1 MKTCQPPD
9 PNPRAPSF
17 ALPPGACDSHC
28 HVFGPGDVFPY
39 HPKRS
44 YTPPDAPREALAG
57 LHATLG
63 LDRAVIVQATC
74 HGDDNRA
81 MLDAIARSEG
91 RYRGVAMI
99 GDSIADAELEALH
112 EGGVRGARMSFARH
126 LSGPP
131 DFSRIQRVAR
141 RIAPLGWHLVLYL
154 EAEDVV
160 ENAQALGRLGV
171 PVVID
176 HMARVRV
183 ADGLDQPAFRQ
194 LLDFLRDADFWV
206 KISCAERLSATGP
219 PFDDVVPFAA
229 ALIDAAPDRVLWGT
243 DWPHPNI
250 EGRMP
255 NDGELTELLLAYAPD
270 EVPRRKILVDNP
282 ARLYGFDGYASSG
295 VKAASSA
302 PSSTRSPIA

>member
-44 YTPPDAPREALAG
+44 YTPPDAPREALAR
-57 LHATLG
+57 LHGVLG

-99 GDSIADAELEALH
+99 GETIPDAGLEALH
-112 EGGVRGARMSFARH
+112 RGGVRGVRMSFARH

-131 DFSRIQRVAR
+131 DFSRVERVAR

-160 ENAQALGRLGV
+160 ENARALGRLGV

-183 ADGLDQPAFRQ
+183 AEGLDQPAFRQ

-206 KISCAERLSATGP
+206 KISCAERLSAAGP
-219 PFDDVVPFAA
+219 PFADVVPFAA

-255 NDGELTELLLAYAPD
+255 NDGELTELLSAYAPD
-270 EVPRRKILVDNP
+270 AALRRMILVDNP
-282 ARLYGFDGYASSG
+282 ARLYGFDG
-295 VKAASSA
+295 
-302 PSSTRSPIA
+302 

>member
-1 MKTCQPPD
+1 MKTCQPPHPD
-9 PNPRAPSF
+9 PRAPSF
-17 ALPPGACDSHC
+17 SLPAGACDSHC

-44 YTPPDAPREALAG
+44 YTPPDAPYEALKR

-81 MLDAIARSEG
+81 MLDAIARAGG

-99 GDSIADAELEALH
+99 DGALGDAELETLH
-112 EGGVRGARMSFARH
+112 EGGVRGVRMSFARH

-131 DFSRIQRVAR
+131 DFSKVAQIAQ

-160 ENAQALGRLGV
+160 ENADALGRLGV

-183 ADGLDQPAFRQ
+183 KDGLDQTPFRL
-194 LLDFLRDADFWV
+194 LLDFLREADFWV
-206 KISCAERLSATGP
+206 KISCAERLSAAGK
-219 PFDDVVPFAA
+219 PFADVVPFAA

-250 EGRMP
+250 EGQMP
-255 NDGELTELLLAYAPD
+255 DDGDLTDLLLSYAPD
-270 EVPRRKILVDNP
+270 EALRRRILVDNP
-282 ARLYGFDGYASSG
+282 ARLYGFDA
-295 VKAASSA
+295 
-302 PSSTRSPIA
+302 

>member
-1 MKTCQPPD
+1 MKTCQPPHPD
-9 PNPRAPSF
+9 PRPPSF
-17 ALPPGACDSHC
+17 SLPAGACDSHC

-44 YTPPDAPREALAG
+44 YTPPDAPYEALTK

-81 MLDAIARSEG
+81 MLDAIARAGG

-99 GDSIADAELEALH
+99 DGAIADAELERLH
-112 EGGVRGARMSFARH
+112 EGGVRGVRMSFARH

-131 DFSRIQRVAR
+131 DFSNVAHVAG

-160 ENAQALGRLGV
+160 ENADALGRLGV

-183 ADGLDQPAFRQ
+183 ADGLDQTPFRL

-206 KISCAERLSATGP
+206 KISCAERLSAAGA
-219 PFDDVVPFAA
+219 PFADVVPFAA
-229 ALIDAAPDRVLWGT
+229 ALIEAAPDRVLWGT

-250 EGRMP
+250 DGRMP
-255 NDGELTELLLAYAPD
+255 DDGDLTDMLLSYAPD
-270 EVPRRKILVDNP
+270 EAMRRKILVDNP
-282 ARLYGFDGYASSG
+282 ARLYGFDA
-295 VKAASSA
+295 
-302 PSSTRSPIA
+302 

>member
-9 PNPRAPSF
+9 PEPRAPSF
-17 ALPPGACDSHC
+17 TPPAGACDAHC

-44 YTPPDAPREALAG
+44 YTPPDAPYEALTR

-74 HGDDNRA
+74 HGNDNRA
-81 MLDAIARSEG
+81 MLDAIARAGG

-99 GDSIADAELEALH
+99 GGTETDADLERLH
-112 EGGVRGARMSFARH
+112 EGGVRGVRMSFARH

-131 DFSRIQRVAR
+131 DFSNVAHVAG

-154 EAEDVV
+154 EAEDVA
-160 ENAQALGRLGV
+160 ENADALGRLDV

-183 ADGLDQPAFRQ
+183 RDGLGQAPFRL
-194 LLDFLRDADFWV
+194 LLDFLREADFWV
-206 KISCAERLSATGP
+206 KISCAERLSAAGP
-219 PFDDVVPFAA
+219 PFDDVVPFAG
-229 ALIDAAPDRVLWGT
+229 ALIEAAPDRVLWGT

-250 EGRMP
+250 VGQMP
-255 NDGELTELLLAYAPD
+255 NDGDLTELLLSYAPD
-270 EVPRRKILVDNP
+270 EALRRKILVDNP
-282 ARLYGFDGYASSG
+282 ARLYGFDE
-295 VKAASSA
+295 
-302 PSSTRSPIA
+302 

>member
-1 MKTCQPPD
+1 MKTCQPPHPD
-9 PNPRAPSF
+9 PRPPSF
-17 ALPPGACDSHC
+17 SPPAGACDSHC

-39 HPKRS
+39 HPERS
-44 YTPPDAPREALAG
+44 YTPPDAPYEALTK

-81 MLDAIARSEG
+81 MLDAIARAGG

-99 GDSIADAELEALH
+99 DGSIADAELEALH
-112 EGGVRGARMSFARH
+112 EGGVRGVRMSFARH

-131 DFSRIQRVAR
+131 DFSKVAHVAG

-160 ENAQALGRLGV
+160 ENADALGRLGV

-183 ADGLDQPAFRQ
+183 ADGLDQTPFRL

-206 KISCAERLSATGP
+206 KISCAERLSAAGA
-219 PFDDVVPFAA
+219 PFADVVPFAA
-229 ALIDAAPDRVLWGT
+229 ALIEAAPDRVLWGT

-250 EGRMP
+250 DGRMP
-255 NDGELTELLLAYAPD
+255 DDGDLTDMLLSYAPD
-270 EVPRRKILVDNP
+270 EELRRKILVDNP
-282 ARLYGFDGYASSG
+282 ARLYGFDA
-295 VKAASSA
+295 
-302 PSSTRSPIA
+302 

>member
-1 MKTCQPPD
+1 MKTCQPPHPD
-9 PNPRAPSF
+9 PRPPSF
-17 ALPPGACDSHC
+17 PLPAGACDSHC
-28 HVFGPGDVFPY
+28 HVFGPGDAFPY

-44 YTPPDAPREALAG
+44 YTPPDAPYEALTK

-81 MLDAIARSEG
+81 MLDAIARAGG

-99 GDSIADAELEALH
+99 DGAIADTELEALH
-112 EGGVRGARMSFARH
+112 EGGVRGVRMSFARH

-131 DFSRIQRVAR
+131 DFSNVAR
-141 RIAPLGWHLVLYL
+141 IAGRIAPLGWHLVLYL

-160 ENAQALGRLGV
+160 ENAAALGRLGV

-183 ADGLDQPAFRQ
+183 ADGLDQTPFRL

-206 KISCAERLSATGP
+206 KISCAERLSAAGA
-219 PFDDVVPFAA
+219 PFADVVPFAA

-250 EGRMP
+250 DGRMP
-255 NDGELTELLLAYAPD
+255 DDGDLTDMLLSYAPD
-270 EVPRRKILVDNP
+270 EELRRKILVDNP
-282 ARLYGFDGYASSG
+282 ARLYGFDA
-295 VKAASSA
+295 
-302 PSSTRSPIA
+302 

>member
-1 MKTCQPPD
+1 MKTCQPPHPD
-9 PNPRAPSF
+9 PRPPSF
-17 ALPPGACDSHC
+17 SPPAGACDSHC
-28 HVFGPGDVFPY
+28 HVFGPGDAFPY

-44 YTPPDAPREALAG
+44 YTPPDAPYEALTK

-81 MLDAIARSEG
+81 MLDAIARAGG

-99 GDSIADAELEALH
+99 DGSIADAELERLH
-112 EGGVRGARMSFARH
+112 EGGVRGVRMSFARH

-131 DFSRIQRVAR
+131 DFSNVAHVAG

-160 ENAQALGRLGV
+160 ENADALGRLGV

-183 ADGLDQPAFRQ
+183 ADGLDQTPFRL

-206 KISCAERLSATGP
+206 KISCAERLSAAGA
-219 PFDDVVPFAA
+219 PFADVVPFAA
-229 ALIDAAPDRVLWGT
+229 ALIEAAPDRVLWGT

-255 NDGELTELLLAYAPD
+255 DDGDLTDMLLSYAPD
-270 EVPRRKILVDNP
+270 EELRRKVLVDNP
-282 ARLYGFDGYASSG
+282 ARLYGFDA
-295 VKAASSA
+295 
-302 PSSTRSPIA
+302 

>member
-1 MKTCQPPD
+1 MRTCQPPD
-9 PNPRAPSF
+9 PHPRPPSF

-39 HPKRS
+39 HPNRS
-44 YTPPDAPREALAG
+44 YTPPDAPREALVR
-57 LHATLG
+57 LHRTLG
-63 LDRAVIVQATC
+63 IDRAVIVQATC

-99 GDSIADAELEALH
+99 EETISDGELEGLH
-112 EGGVRGARMSFARH
+112 RGGVRGVRMSFARH

-131 DFSRIQRVAR
+131 DFSRAHRIAE

-154 EAEDVV
+154 EADDVV
-160 ENAQALGRLGV
+160 ENSAALGRFEV

-183 ADGLDQPAFRQ
+183 AEGLDQAPFRQ
-194 LLDFLRDADFWV
+194 LLSFLRSADFWV
-206 KISCAERLSATGP
+206 KISCAERLSAAGAP
-219 PFDDVVPFAA
+219 YDDVAPFAA
-229 ALIDAAPDRVLWGT
+229 AAIEAAPDRVLWGT
-243 DWPHPNI
+243 DWPHPNM

-255 NDGELTELLLAYAPD
+255 NDGDLTDLLATYAPD
-270 EVPRRKILVDNP
+270 EHMRRRILVDNP
-282 ARLYGFDGYASSG
+282 ARLYGFDG
-295 VKAASSA
+295 
-302 PSSTRSPIA
+302 

>member
-1 MKTCQPPD
+1 MKTCQPPHPD
-9 PNPRAPSF
+9 PRAPSF
-17 ALPPGACDSHC
+17 SLPAGACDSHC

-44 YTPPDAPREALAG
+44 YTPPDAPYEALTK

-81 MLDAIARSEG
+81 MLDAIARAGG

-99 GDSIADAELEALH
+99 DGAITDTELERLH
-112 EGGVRGARMSFARH
+112 EGGVRGVRMSFARH

-131 DFSRIQRVAR
+131 DFSNVAHVAG

-160 ENAQALGRLGV
+160 ENADALGRLGV

-183 ADGLDQPAFRQ
+183 ADGLDQTPFRL

-206 KISCAERLSATGP
+206 KISCAERLSAAGA
-219 PFDDVVPFAA
+219 PFADVVPFAA
-229 ALIDAAPDRVLWGT
+229 ALIEAAPDRVLWGT

-250 EGRMP
+250 DGRMP
-255 NDGELTELLLAYAPD
+255 DDGDLTDMLLSYAPD
-270 EVPRRKILVDNP
+270 EEMRRKILVDNP
-282 ARLYGFDGYASSG
+282 ARLYGFDA
-295 VKAASSA
+295 
-302 PSSTRSPIA
+302 

>member
-1 MKTCQPPD
+1 MKTCQPPHPD
-9 PNPRAPSF
+9 PRAPSF
-17 ALPPGACDSHC
+17 ALPAGACDAHC
-28 HVFGPGDVFPY
+28 HVFGPGDSFPY

-44 YTPPDAPREALAG
+44 YTPPDAPYEALAG

-81 MLDAIARSEG
+81 MLDAIARAGG

-99 GDSIADAELEALH
+99 GESVADSELEALH
-112 EGGVRGARMSFARH
+112 EGGVRGVRMSFARH

-131 DFSRIQRVAR
+131 DFSRVAHIAG

-154 EAEDVV
+154 EAADVV
-160 ENAQALGRLGV
+160 ENAGALARLGV

-183 ADGLDQPAFRQ
+183 ADGLDQPALRQ
-194 LLDFLRDADFWV
+194 LLQFLRDADFWV
-206 KISCAERLSATGP
+206 KISCAERLSAAGP

-229 ALIDAAPDRVLWGT
+229 ALIEAAPDRVLWGT

-250 EGRMP
+250 DGRMP
-255 NDGELTELLLAYAPD
+255 DDGELADLLLAYAPD
-270 EVPRRKILVDNP
+270 EDLRRRILVDNP
-282 ARLYGFDGYASSG
+282 ARLYGFDA
-295 VKAASSA
+295 
-302 PSSTRSPIA
+302 

>member
-1 MKTCQPPD
+1 MRTCQPPD
-9 PNPRAPSF
+9 PHPRAPSF

-28 HVFGPGDVFPY
+28 HVFGPGDLFPY

-44 YTPPDAPREALAG
+44 YTPPDAPREALAT

-81 MLDAIARSEG
+81 MLDAIARAGG

-99 GDSIADAELEALH
+99 GEAVTDAELEALH
-112 EGGVRGARMSFARH
+112 AGGVRGVRMSFARH

-131 DFSRIQRVAR
+131 DFTRVGRVAR

-154 EAEDVV
+154 EAGDVV
-160 ENAQALGRLGV
+160 ENARALGGLGL

-183 ADGLDQPAFRQ
+183 AEGLGQPAFRH

-206 KISCAERLSATGP
+206 KISCAERLSVAGP

-250 EGRMP
+250 DGRMP
-255 NDGELTELLLAYAPD
+255 NDGELTDLLPAYAPD
-270 EVPRRKILVDNP
+270 EALRRKILVDNP
-282 ARLYGFDGYASSG
+282 ARLYGFDDRAG
-295 VKAASSA
+295 
-302 PSSTRSPIA
+302 

>member
-17 ALPPGACDSHC
+17 ALPQGACDSHC

-44 YTPPDAPREALAG
+44 YTPPDAPYEALAA

-81 MLDAIARSEG
+81 MLDAIARAGG

-99 GDSIADAELEALH
+99 GEDASDAELEALD
-112 EGGVRGARMSFARH
+112 EGGVRGVRMSFARH

-131 DFSRIQRVAR
+131 DFSRVERAAR

-160 ENAQALGRLGV
+160 ENARALGRLGV
-171 PVVID
+171 PVAID
-176 HMARVRV
+176 HMARVRI

-194 LLDFLRDADFWV
+194 LLDFLRNADFWV
-206 KISCAERLSATGP
+206 KISCAERLSAAGP
-219 PFDDVVPFAA
+219 PFEDVVPFAA
-229 ALIDAAPDRVLWGT
+229 ALIEAAPDRVLWGT

-250 EGRMP
+250 GGRMP
-255 NDGELTELLLAYAPD
+255 NDGELTDLLLSFAPD
-270 EVPRRKILVDNP
+270 EGLRHGILVDNP
-282 ARLYGFDGYASSG
+282 ARLYGFGD
-295 VKAASSA
+295 
-302 PSSTRSPIA
+302 

>member
-1 MKTCQPPD
+1 MKTCQPPHPD
-9 PNPRAPSF
+9 PRPPSF
-17 ALPPGACDSHC
+17 SLPAGACDSHC

-44 YTPPDAPREALAG
+44 YTPPDAPYEALTR

-81 MLDAIARSEG
+81 MLDAIARAGG

-99 GDSIADAELEALH
+99 DGAIADAELERLH
-112 EGGVRGARMSFARH
+112 EGGVRGVRMSFARH

-131 DFSRIQRVAR
+131 DFSNVAHVAG

-160 ENAQALGRLGV
+160 ENADALGRLGV

-183 ADGLDQPAFRQ
+183 ADGLDQTPFRL

-206 KISCAERLSATGP
+206 KISCAERLSAAGA
-219 PFDDVVPFAA
+219 PFADVAPFAA
-229 ALIDAAPDRVLWGT
+229 ALIEAAPDRVLWGT

-250 EGRMP
+250 DGRMP
-255 NDGELTELLLAYAPD
+255 DDGDLTDMLLSYAPD
-270 EVPRRKILVDNP
+270 EEMRRKILVDNP
-282 ARLYGFDGYASSG
+282 ARLYGFDD
-295 VKAASSA
+295 
-302 PSSTRSPIA
+302 

>member
-1 MKTCQPPD
+1 MKTCQPPHPD
-9 PNPRAPSF
+9 PRPPSF
-17 ALPPGACDSHC
+17 SLPAGACDSHC

-44 YTPPDAPREALAG
+44 YTPPDAPYEALTR

-81 MLDAIARSEG
+81 MLDAIARAGG

-99 GDSIADAELEALH
+99 DGAIADAELERLH
-112 EGGVRGARMSFARH
+112 EGGVRGVRMSFARH

-131 DFSRIQRVAR
+131 DFSNVAHVAG

-160 ENAQALGRLGV
+160 ENADALGRLGV

-183 ADGLDQPAFRQ
+183 ADGLDQTPFRL

-206 KISCAERLSATGP
+206 KISCAERLSAAGA
-219 PFDDVVPFAA
+219 PFADVAPFAA
-229 ALIDAAPDRVLWGT
+229 ALIKAAPDRVLWGT

-250 EGRMP
+250 DGRMP
-255 NDGELTELLLAYAPD
+255 DDGDLTDMLLSYAPD
-270 EVPRRKILVDNP
+270 EEMRRKILVDNP
-282 ARLYGFDGYASSG
+282 ARLYGFDD
-295 VKAASSA
+295 
-302 PSSTRSPIA
+302 

>member
-44 YTPPDAPREALAG
+44 YTPPDAPYEALAR
-57 LHATLG
+57 LHAMLG

-81 MLDAIARSEG
+81 MLDAIARSGG

-99 GDSIADAELEALH
+99 EETVTDAELEALH
-112 EGGVRGARMSFARH
+112 EGGVRGVRMSFARH

-131 DFSRIQRVAR
+131 DFSRVERIAG

-154 EAEDVV
+154 EAGDVV
-160 ENAQALGRLGV
+160 ENAAALGRLGL

-176 HMARVRV
+176 HMARVRIP
-183 ADGLDQPAFRQ
+183 DGLDQAPFRQ

-206 KISCAERLSATGP
+206 KISCAERLSSAGP
-219 PFDDVVPFAA
+219 PFDDVTPFAA
-229 ALIDAAPDRVLWGT
+229 ALIEAAPDRVLWGT
-243 DWPHPNI
+243 DWPHPNVD
-250 EGRMP
+250 GKMP
-255 NDGELTELLLAYAPD
+255 NDGDLADLLLSYAPD
-270 EVPRRKILVDNP
+270 EAVRRKILVDNP
-282 ARLYGFDGYASSG
+282 ARLYGFAG
-295 VKAASSA
+295 
-302 PSSTRSPIA
+302 

>member
-9 PNPRAPSF
+9 DDPRAPSF
-17 ALPPGACDSHC
+17 ALPAGACDAHC

-39 HPKRS
+39 HPDRS
-44 YTPPDAPREALAG
+44 YTPPDAPYEALTR

-74 HGDDNRA
+74 HGNDNRA
-81 MLDAIARSEG
+81 MLDAIARAGG

-99 GDSIADAELEALH
+99 DGAETDAELETLH
-112 EGGVRGARMSFARH
+112 RGGVRGVRMSFARH

-131 DFSRIQRVAR
+131 DFSKVGHVAG

-160 ENAQALGRLGV
+160 ENADALGRLGV

-183 ADGLDQPAFRQ
+183 KDGIDQAPFRL
-194 LLDFLRDADFWV
+194 LLDFLREADFWV
-206 KISCAERLSATGP
+206 KISCAERLSAAGP
-219 PFDDVVPFAA
+219 PFDDVAPFAA
-229 ALIDAAPDRVLWGT
+229 ALIEAAPDRVLWGT

-250 EGRMP
+250 AGRMP
-255 NDGELTELLLAYAPD
+255 NDGDLTELLLSYAPD
-270 EVPRRKILVDNP
+270 ESLRRKILVDNP
-282 ARLYGFDGYASSG
+282 ARLYGFGG
-295 VKAASSA
+295 
-302 PSSTRSPIA
+302 

>member
-9 PNPRAPSF
+9 PDPRAPSF
-17 ALPPGACDSHC
+17 ALPAGACDAHC

-39 HPKRS
+39 HPDRS
-44 YTPPDAPREALAG
+44 YTPPDAPYEALTR

-74 HGDDNRA
+74 HGNDNRA
-81 MLDAIARSEG
+81 MLDAIARAGG

-99 GDSIADAELEALH
+99 DGTEPDAELQTLH
-112 EGGVRGARMSFARH
+112 EGGVRGVRMSFARH

-131 DFSRIQRVAR
+131 DFSKVRHVAG

-160 ENAQALGRLGV
+160 ENADALGRLGV

-183 ADGLDQPAFRQ
+183 KDGLGQASFRL

-206 KISCAERLSATGP
+206 KISCAERLSAAGP
-219 PFDDVVPFAA
+219 PFADVAPFAA
-229 ALIDAAPDRVLWGT
+229 ALIEAASDRVLWGT

-250 EGRMP
+250 VGRMP
-255 NDGELTELLLAYAPD
+255 NDGDLTELLLSYAPD
-270 EVPRRKILVDNP
+270 ESLRRKILVDNP
-282 ARLYGFDGYASSG
+282 ARLYGFDG
-295 VKAASSA
+295 
-302 PSSTRSPIA
+302 

>member
-1 MKTCQPPD
+1 MRTCQPPD

-28 HVFGPGDVFPY
+28 HVFGPGHVFPY

-44 YTPPDAPREALAG
+44 YTPPDAPREALAA

-81 MLDAIARSEG
+81 MLDAIARAGG

-99 GDSIADAELEALH
+99 GEAVTDAELEALH
-112 EGGVRGARMSFARH
+112 AGGVRGVRMSFARH

-131 DFSRIQRVAR
+131 DFSRVERVAR

-154 EAEDVV
+154 EAGDVV
-160 ENAQALGRLGV
+160 ENARALGRLGL

-183 ADGLDQPAFRQ
+183 SDGLGQPAFRQ

-206 KISCAERLSATGP
+206 KISCAERLSAAGP

-250 EGRMP
+250 DGRMP
-255 NDGELTELLLAYAPD
+255 NDGELVDLLPAYAPD
-270 EVPRRKILVDNP
+270 EALRSRILVDNP
-282 ARLYGFDGYASSG
+282 ARLYGFDD
-295 VKAASSA
+295 
-302 PSSTRSPIA
+302 

>member
-1 MKTCQPPD
+1 MKTCRPPH
-9 PNPRAPSF
+9 PNPRPPSF
-17 ALPPGACDSHC
+17 SLPAGSCDSHC
-28 HVFGPGDVFPY
+28 HVFGPGAVFPY

-44 YTPPDAPREALAG
+44 YTPPDAPYEALTG
-57 LHATLG
+57 LHETLG

-81 MLDAIARSEG
+81 MLDAIARAGG

-99 GDSIADAELEALH
+99 DGAIGDAELEALH
-112 EGGVRGARMSFARH
+112 DGGVRGVRLSFARH

-131 DFSRIQRVAR
+131 DFSNVTRIAA

-160 ENAQALGRLGV
+160 ENADALERLGV

-183 ADGLDQPAFRQ
+183 ADGLDQAPFQ
-194 LLDFLRDADFWV
+194 LLLGFLRDADFWV
-206 KISCAERLSATGP
+206 KISCAERLSVSGA
-219 PFDDVVPFAA
+219 PFADVVPFAA

-243 DWPHPNI
+243 DWPHPNMI
-250 EGRMP
+250 GQMP
-255 NDGELTELLLAYAPD
+255 DDGDLTDMLLAYAPD
-270 EVPRRKILVDNP
+270 EELRRKILVDNP
-282 ARLYGFDGYASSG
+282 ARLYGFDE
-295 VKAASSA
+295 
-302 PSSTRSPIA
+302 

>member
-1 MKTCQPPD
+1 MKTCQPPHPD
-9 PNPRAPSF
+9 PHAPSF
-17 ALPPGACDSHC
+17 SLPSGACDSHC
-28 HVFGPGDVFPY
+28 HVFGPGEVFPY
-39 HPKRS
+39 HSDRS
-44 YTPPDAPREALAG
+44 YTPPDAPYEALTR

-81 MLDAIARSEG
+81 MLDAIARAGG

-99 GDSIADAELEALH
+99 DGTIGDAELQALH
-112 EGGVRGARMSFARH
+112 EGGVRGVRMSFARH

-131 DFSRIQRVAR
+131 DFSKVAQIAG

-160 ENAQALGRLGV
+160 DNADALGRLGV

-183 ADGLDQPAFRQ
+183 RDGLDQTPFQ
-194 LLDFLRDADFWV
+194 LLLDFLRDADFWV
-206 KISCAERLSATGP
+206 KISCAERLSASGA
-219 PFDDVVPFAA
+219 PFADVVPFAA
-229 ALIDAAPDRVLWGT
+229 ALIEAAPDRVLWGT

-250 EGRMP
+250 EGQMP
-255 NDGELTELLLAYAPD
+255 DDGDLTDLLLSYAPD
-270 EVPRRKILVDNP
+270 EALRRKILVDNP
-282 ARLYGFDGYASSG
+282 ARLYGFDE
-295 VKAASSA
+295 
-302 PSSTRSPIA
+302 